1 MNPTSYPI
9 AGGDYTLGGT
19 ASRRLKEQLKQIG
32 AAPDAI
38 RRAMI
43 AAYEA
48 EMNVVIHARR
58 GALEARLGPGRLD
71 VEVADEGPGIPD
83 IPLAMKEGFSTAPA
97 EARALGFGAGMG
109 LPNIRKNSDVF
120 SIESTVGR
128 STRVRFTIYLK
139 PQEAAA
145 GGRHSIRIA
154 AARCR
159 VCLACLRACPTRAM
173 RVRPATPGLAA
184 GPSTPGLTAGGQM
197 PKILEHL
204 CIDCAACL
212 GACDAGALTMA
223 GGAHELPSA
232 DDAVLVLPSAF
243 LHQFG
248 PGVGPARVLA
258 ALAQLGFRDVRTSG
272 PWEEALRAAVLQHA
286 RSHPVPGPILS
297 PVCPA
302 IVNLVEMRFPSLIG
316 QLAPLLSPMEAM
328 CADLEGRRA
337 LFVAECPCERSALE
351 SDAAKPEII
360 APAVLRDAIA
370 PILAADHAA
379 GVSAAETPHPFPSSE
394 PDAGLSAEALAK
406 AEASGRSTTIGKA
419 ETDREVLRVTGLIH
433 VLRALEEAENGRM
446 GDVAVLELYACD
458 EGCFG
463 SPLLTEDPFVA
474 LHRSHQA
481 AEPSAAPARAIRR
494 ARPYAPRAGL
504 RLDHDMTR
512 AIEKLSKIQQLLRTL
527 PGNDCGLC
535 GSPTCAALAEDIVL
549 GRAGGAVCVHRSSK
563 EGVQP

>member
-9 AGGDYTLGGT
+9 AGGDYALGGS

-58 GALEARLGPGRLD
+58 GTLEARLGPGRLD
-71 VEVADEGPGIPD
+71 VEVADEGPGIAD

-109 LPNIRKNSDVF
+109 LLNIRKNADVF
-120 SIESTVGR
+120 SIESPTAGG
-128 STRVRFTIYLK
+128 TRVRFTIYLK
-139 PQEAAA
+139 SQEAAA
-145 GGRHSIRIA
+145 GGRHSIHIA

-159 VCLACLRACPTRAM
+159 VCLACLRACPTRAT
-173 RVRPATPGLAA
+173 RVRGQTPN
-184 GPSTPGLTAGGQM
+184 
-197 PKILEHL
+197 ILEHL

-223 GGAHELPSA
+223 GGTHELPPP

-272 PWEEALRAAVLQHA
+272 PWEEALRAAVQEHA
-286 RSHPVPGPILS
+286 RSHPLPAPTLS

-302 IVNLVEMRFPSLIG
+302 VVNLVEMRFPSLIG

-328 CADLEGRRA
+328 RADLEGRRA
-337 LFVAECPCERSALE
+337 LFVAECPCERTALE

-360 APAVLRDAIA
+360 APAVLRDAVA
-370 PILAADHAA
+370 PILASDHTTGAPP
-379 GVSAAETPHPFPSSE
+379 AETPHPFPL
-394 PDAGLSAEALAK
+394 LSGERVAEGRVRGSPA
-406 AEASGRSTTIGKA
+406 AEASDTNPT
-419 ETDREVLRVTGLIH
+419 VLRVTGLVH
-433 VLRALEEAENGRM
+433 VLRALEEAENGLM

-463 SPLLTEDPFVA
+463 SPLLAEDPFVA
-474 LHRSHQA
+474 LHRSHLA
-481 AEPSAAPARAIRR
+481 AEPPAAPARAISRTQ
-494 ARPYAPRAGL
+494 PYTPRAGL
-504 RLDHDMTR
+504 RLDHDMAK
-512 AIEKLSKIQQLLRTL
+512 AIEKLSKIQQFLRTL

-549 GRAGGAVCVHRSSK
+549 GRAGGALCVHRSSK